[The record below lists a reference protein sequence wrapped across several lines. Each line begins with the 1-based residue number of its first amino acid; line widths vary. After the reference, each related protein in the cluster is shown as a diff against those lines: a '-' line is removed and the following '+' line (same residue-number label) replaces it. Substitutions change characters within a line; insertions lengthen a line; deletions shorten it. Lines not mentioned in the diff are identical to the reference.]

1 MLDVYG
7 LTWLFAILFI
17 IFFFMFCAFAN
28 LYLRELRRVDKY
40 KTRCIKVQRR
50 IIELLEVYETARK
63 GKHIVDAATC
73 FYEEGEENE

>member
-7 LTWLFAILFI
+7 LMWLFAILFI
-17 IFFFMFCAFAN
+17 IFFFMFCGIAN

-40 KTRCIKVQRR
+40 KTRYIKVQRR
-50 IIELLEVYETARK
+50 IIELLETYETARK
-63 GKHIVDAATC
+63 GKHIVDTATR